1 MGRFCQEGR
10 RHCKP
15 TGRRPGTDARS
26 RSKGGS
32 GGRLQAIGRQL
43 LDAAAV
49 ADQARVVE
57 RQFTADLAFE
67 DGLELAVVDLAV
79 RADGILEH
87 FRGDR
92 VLGVGQ
98 VDGAG
103 GEVDAEGDQA
113 GDDIEQQADGVEGD
127 DGRIDAT
134 VDLAAS
140 LG

>member
-1 MGRFCQEGR
+1 M
-10 RHCKP
+10 
-15 TGRRPGTDARS
+15 
-26 RSKGGS
+26 
-32 GGRLQAIGRQL
+32 
-43 LDAAAV
+43 
-49 ADQARVVE
+49 ADEARVVE

-140 LG
+140 LGVEQRTAGRQLAQQGCTENGTGNAGGKAHV